1 MDVTSRA
8 SLAPAE
14 LAMLPYDEV
23 IKIAIRLHAAYRH
36 SNMTVTQHAQR
47 AEQWLLRLQ
56 RLRERAVAQGQ
67 MEFDAALASLAMGAP
82 ANSANYN
89 ATLMTVGGGATWRTT
104 AATVHTSGGMSSRNN
119 PLHLHESN
127 DPQLQSLAEQLRAAR
142 RTIDA
147 LAAENGELKLA
158 VTASPTDAPAARAAH
173 EVATLRAEVRDLQ
186 RMLRV
191 REPVEAQALMLHN
204 DELVAKLSKSA
215 GDVAELRAQVLG
227 LQRELE
233 TRPFLSSDGGS
244 FVGPQSNAA
253 VVTSGAAHPLP
264 TNVGLAASVGLGPT
278 PPLPPQLM
286 SSSAAA
292 PPQIAP
298 RAEASAPRV
307 LAATASFQTNRMSA
321 RGGTTTAA
329 TSSIGLEDLED
340 LEELLACATEGGT
353 DSDEGTDELHARYSR
368 RARMASR
375 VGAAAMRRPAAAT
388 TVERAVQTEWH
399 ALMELKAQVQAA
411 ELRATHAEEQLA
423 SSNVTIT
430 TTRTELRQAM
440 TQLTTIRKEL
450 AVADAERQ
458 ALARAD
464 TDQRQ
469 LIALLY
475 GRLERTKATA
485 EAKMATPAPPST
497 EIGSAPAASHA
508 VASLEKRPSTQT
520 LGGSTL
526 HAPRAQPQ
534 R

>member
-23 IKIAIRLHAAYRH
+23 IKIAVRLHAAYRH
-36 SNMTVTQHAQR
+36 SNMTVAQHAQR

-89 ATLMTVGGGATWRTT
+89 ATVTVGGGAT
-104 AATVHTSGGMSSRNN
+104 AVQSGSMSYND
-119 PLHLHESN
+119 PPHLRQSV

-158 VTASPTDAPAARAAH
+158 VTASPTDAAAARAAH

-191 REPVEAQALMLHN
+191 REPVDAQALMLHN
-204 DELVAKLSKSA
+204 DELMAKLSKSA

-244 FVGPQSNAA
+244 FVGPLPNA
-253 VVTSGAAHPLP
+253 VVMASAAAQPLP
-264 TNVGLAASVGLGPT
+264 ANVGLASAVGLGPT
-278 PPLPPQLM
+278 SLPPL

-298 RAEASAPRV
+298 RAEGSAPRV

-321 RGGTTTAA
+321 RGTTTAG
-329 TSSIGLEDLED
+329 TSSIDLED

-353 DSDEGTDELHARYSR
+353 DSDEGTDELHHARYSR
-368 RARMASR
+368 RAQMTSR
-375 VGAAAMRRPAAAT
+375 LGAAAAMRQRDAVAAT

-430 TTRTELRQAM
+430 TTRTELRQAL
-440 TQLTTIRKEL
+440 TQLTAIRKEL

-485 EAKMATPAPPST
+485 EAKMAMPA
-497 EIGSAPAASHA
+497 EVGSAPAASHT
-508 VASLEKRPSTQT
+508 VASLEKKLSTQT